1 MVIEDGAPSRP
12 DTVMKADPTHPAAIA
27 VMDAPRP
34 RLSYSLGIR
43 LAFHPLYTVPR

>member
-1 MVIEDGAPSRP
+1 MVEDGIPS
-12 DTVMKADPTHPAAIA
+12 DAVTKAEPTRSAAIA

-43 LAFHPLYTVPR
+43 LTFHFLYTVPR